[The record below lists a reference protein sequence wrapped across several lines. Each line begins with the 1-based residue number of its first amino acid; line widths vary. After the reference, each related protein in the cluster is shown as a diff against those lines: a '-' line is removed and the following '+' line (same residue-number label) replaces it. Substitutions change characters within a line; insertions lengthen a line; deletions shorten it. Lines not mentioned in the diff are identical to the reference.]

1 MNYKSN
7 NFNIAE
13 AFNSHFQ
20 TGTNQKYSITNP
32 GSALARI
39 AKTKE
44 DIKQKFPSITPEKV
58 EYDASVPLSKKEL
71 DNIKKNYAEQQIAF
85 NYALYSLLTAAESEI
100 KNNVPVE
107 KVQSDFIPLIERIT
121 NQEGL
126 SPIPASIEGNKND
139 YLASNTIFLFIYKAN
154 GNAQYITKPSHVKRR
169 TEDEGDNL

>member
-7 NFNIAE
+7 NFNIKE
-13 AFNSHFQ
+13 TFNSHFQ
-20 TGTNQKYSITNP
+20 TGANQKYSITNP
-32 GSALARI
+32 GSALERI

-44 DIKQKFPSITPEKV
+44 NIRQRFQDITPEKV
-58 EYDASVPLSKKEL
+58 EYDAPVSLSKKEL
-71 DNIKKNYAEQQIAF
+71 GNIKKNYAEHQIAF

-107 KVQSDFIPLIERIT
+107 KVQSDFIPLIERIA

-139 YLASNTIFLFIYKAN
+139 YLANNTIFLFIYNAN
-154 GNAQYITKPSHVKRR
+154 RNAQYIVKPSHVKRR
-169 TEDEGDNL
+169 IKDEGDNL